1 ARVGRTARE
10 GQVLAPA
17 MRARGVFPDVAVKMT
32 EVGES
37 TGSLQEMLA
46 SVAEFYDEE
55 VETTLDRFITL
66 VEPILLIVMGL
77 VIAALLLA
85 LYLPLFELS
94 SVVH

>member
-1 ARVGRTARE
+1 
-10 GQVLAPA
+10 
-17 MRARGVFPDVAVKMT
+17 MRSRATFPDVAVKMT

-66 VEPILLIVMGL
+66 VEPILLIVMGII
-77 VIAALLLA
+77 VAALLLS

-94 SVVH
+94 SVISR